1 MRQHEKELKGLNVN
15 VVVVTFEAD
24 FFARS
29 YMEETKLTWP
39 LLVDAD
45 RKLYNTYGMLSA
57 GFWDIWGPKSWW
69 AYLKEICKGR
79 LPRKPTGDI
88 SQRGGDVLIDPTGV
102 VKFHHVGKGP
112 ADRPAIDNV
121 LSIIKEP
128 FATHDSSSN
137 NKNRA
142 NQML

>member
-1 MRQHEKELKGLNVN
+1 MRQYEKELKGLNVN

-45 RKLYNTYGMLSA
+45 RKLYNAYGMLSA
-57 GFWDIWGPKSWW
+57 GFWDIWGPKTWW

-79 LPRKPTGDI
+79 LPRQSTGDV
-88 SQRGGDVLIDPTGV
+88 SQRGGDVLIDSTGV
-102 VKFHHVGKGP
+102 VRFHHVGEGP
-112 ADRPAIDNV
+112 ADRPAIDSV

-128 FATHDSSSN
+128 FTTHDSSSD
-137 NKNRA
+137 NKNLA
-142 NQML
+142 N

>member
-24 FFARS
+24 FLARS

-57 GFWDIWGPKSWW
+57 GFWDIWGPKTWW

-79 LPRKPTGDI
+79 FPRQSTGDV
-88 SQRGGDVLIDPTGV
+88 SQRG
-102 VKFHHVGKGP
+102 
-112 ADRPAIDNV
+112 
-121 LSIIKEP
+121 
-128 FATHDSSSN
+128 
-137 NKNRA
+137 
-142 NQML
+142 